1 MTDFQR
7 QLWKNLLHRGFIH
20 NFGDIFEIEKYKD
33 EIVTMEGF
41 GEKSFENLLM
51 HSLEKAEE
59 TTLAKVIYSL
69 GIANI
74 GLSNAKVICRHFD
87 DDLDRIRHADEE
99 EISAIDANWTG
110 HCKKPDRLF
119 Q

>member
-1 MTDFQR
+1 MQKVLYT
-7 QLWKNLLHRGFIH
+7 
-20 NFGDIFEIEKYKD
+20 NFGDIFEIEKFRD

-41 GEKSFENLLM
+41 GEKSYENLM
-51 HSLEKAEE
+51 NSIEKAEE

-87 DDLDRIRHADEE
+87 DDLDKIR
-99 EISAIDANWTG
+99 SV
-110 HCKKPDRLF
+110 R
-119 Q
+119 